1 MGVPHLLDVTDTFS
15 SEHTGSVL
23 RPILL
28 WLVPSLT
35 ANQFELIHHLIR
47 KCAHFTEYF
56 IFCLLLYRGV
66 RGNRKGWRWTWGLA
80 ALFCAAGYS
89 ALDEIHQAFVASR
102 TASPYDSLLD
112 STGAFAALVALW
124 VWFRRRRSAG
134 GAQNGDRRS
143 STGLTHQS
151 GAINSPKNV
160 KNKTARPGLPE
171 RAAKVCAETVLS
183 SLLRPLLLLW
193 LFFLF
198 LEFELVTDELEM
210 ATLALSPTRLPAWM
224 MRV

>member
-1 MGVPHLLDVTDTFS
+1 VAELQPWRNPRPAPQLPEIQARLRPPRVPAWVRAWWPVVLWACFIFTMSTDTFS

-35 ANQFELIHHLIR
+35 ASQFELIHHLIR

-56 IFCLLLYRGV
+56 IFCLLLYRGM
-66 RGNRKGWRWTWGLA
+66 RGDRKGWRWTWGLA

-124 VWFRRRRSAG
+124 IWFRRRRSAG
-134 GAQNGDRRS
+134 EAKIAAGD
-143 STGLTHQS
+143 
-151 GAINSPKNV
+151 AP
-160 KNKTARPGLPE
+160 
-171 RAAKVCAETVLS
+171 
-183 SLLRPLLLLW
+183 
-193 LFFLF
+193 
-198 LEFELVTDELEM
+198 
-210 ATLALSPTRLPAWM
+210 PA
-224 MRV
+224 

>member
-1 MGVPHLLDVTDTFS
+1 MAELQPWRNPRPAPHLPEIQARLRPPRVSAWLRAWWPVVLWACFIFTMSTDTFS

-35 ANQFELIHHLIR
+35 VSQFELIHHLIR

-134 GAQNGDRRS
+134 RAQ
-143 STGLTHQS
+143 
-151 GAINSPKNV
+151 
-160 KNKTARPGLPE
+160 
-171 RAAKVCAETVLS
+171 
-183 SLLRPLLLLW
+183 
-193 LFFLF
+193 
-198 LEFELVTDELEM
+198 M
-210 ATLALSPTRLPAWM
+210 ATGEAPPA
-224 MRV
+224 